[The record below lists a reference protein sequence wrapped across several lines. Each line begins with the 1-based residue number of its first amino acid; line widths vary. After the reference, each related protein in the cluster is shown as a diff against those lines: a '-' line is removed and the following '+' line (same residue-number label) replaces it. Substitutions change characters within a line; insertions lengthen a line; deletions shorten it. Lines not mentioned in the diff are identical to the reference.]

1 MHNRN
6 DEDRTM
12 LIEDIDADTIEI
24 IREFSP
30 DVGLAVTFLG
40 CGDGIDAIVITGKFS
55 SIVKLCQYLDDQ
67 DMGSNGVSKVDEDAI
82 WSMCT

>member
-6 DEDRTM
+6 DEDRTF
-12 LIEDIDADTIEI
+12 LIEDIDANTLEI

-30 DVGLAVTFLG
+30 DVGLTVTVLTGEDEDAVE
-40 CGDGIDAIVITGKFS
+40 VVGKFS

-67 DMGSNGVSKVDEDAI
+67 DMGANGTFKVDEDAI
-82 WSMCT
+82 LSMCT